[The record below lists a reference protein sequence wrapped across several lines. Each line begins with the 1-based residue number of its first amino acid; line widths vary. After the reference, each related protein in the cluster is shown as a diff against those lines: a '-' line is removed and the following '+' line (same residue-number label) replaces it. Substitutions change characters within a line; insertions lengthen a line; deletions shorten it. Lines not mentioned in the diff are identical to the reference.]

1 MVPSRFSLSEE
12 GITLKAHIGRGP
24 LHEYLPT
31 VAELDMASPLDPALL
46 SFADKRA
53 SLSGQCA
60 VSDLCGDAVVPV
72 RGMQQSRDI
81 SMWDNFHMGHTNQN
95 CSLRRGTACNNLSL
109 LHQIKM
115 AELCIEACEK
125 CVRVTFYKELP
136 VTLRREFYECFGVTP
151 RAWLFQPVWE
161 AMMQDWCRGPHRF
174 ANTGATLQRDRGK
187 FTTEAQFRSALGVY
201 EKHMD
206 DHLSMR

>member
-1 MVPSRFSLSEE
+1 MFCGVYVQNSRGVEVFAVRLCLRVRVWKARCGPNGSMVPSRFSLSEE

-53 SLSGQCA
+53 SFSGQCA

-81 SMWDNFHMGHTNQN
+81 SMWDDFHMGHTNQN

-115 AELCIEACEK
+115 AELCIEAC
-125 CVRVTFYKELP
+125 VASSLP
-136 VTLRREFYECFGVTP
+136 HNFVHSVLWQRAQMGRP
-151 RAWLFQPVWE
+151 RHPA
-161 AMMQDWCRGPHRF
+161 RGWW
-174 ANTGATLQRDRGK
+174 
-187 FTTEAQFRSALGVY
+187 
-201 EKHMD
+201 
-206 DHLSMR
+206 